1 MYITRSSLPATR
13 RAFSSDGARPPYIH
27 CVSPIFVSTANCN
40 MHRVMMTNDDDD
52 ERIDCKSEDEK
63 TQKKDLEQNALSDV
77 LIATSHTTNQ
87 HRSNRLI
94 NQ

>member
-1 MYITRSSLPATR
+1 
-13 RAFSSDGARPPYIH
+13 
-27 CVSPIFVSTANCN
+27 